1 MGTELA
7 KFAIQIVGFNAARN
21 LKPIFNALMHKLS
34 IYLEQP
40 KINRKQSVLAI
51 H

>member
-7 KFAIQIVGFNAARN
+7 EFAIQIVGFKVARN
-21 LKPIFNALMHKLS
+21 LKPIFNALIHKLS
-34 IYLEQP
+34 IYPEQP
-40 KINRKQSVLAI
+40 KINRKQSALAI

>member
-1 MGTELA
+1 MGIELA
-7 KFAIQIVGFNAARN
+7 KFAIQIVGFKVARN

-34 IYLEQP
+34 IFSEQL
-40 KINRKQSVLAI
+40 KINHKQSALAI

>member
-7 KFAIQIVGFNAARN
+7 EFAIQIVGFMMARI
-21 LKPIFNALMHKLS
+21 LKPIFNALIHKLT
-34 IYLEQP
+34 IYPEQT
-40 KINRKQSVLAI
+40 KINRKQSALAI

>member
-7 KFAIQIVGFNAARN
+7 KFAIQIVGFKVARN

-34 IYLEQP
+34 FYPEQP
-40 KINRKQSVLAI
+40 TIDCK
-51 H
+51 